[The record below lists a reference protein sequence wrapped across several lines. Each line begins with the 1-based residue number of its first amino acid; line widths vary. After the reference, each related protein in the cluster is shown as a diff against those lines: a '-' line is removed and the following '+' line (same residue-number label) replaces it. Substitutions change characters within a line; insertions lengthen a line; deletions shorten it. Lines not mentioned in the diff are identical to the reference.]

1 MKKIFLSLMI
11 ILAGFVSAQDYYD
24 TYPTNNGYEYYNDSY
39 DYPDDYYYNYPND
52 YYPNDYYNSYYS
64 DYTKSITSVNWNRF
78 FVEYNLSPLQVNEI
92 IRLNNR
98 FVSFNAWDSYY
109 RYNPDRWYYD
119 RFYAL
124 QNILGPKVYAIY
136 GKSYYKGSPIVYFQ
150 NYRKSYYVVHYN
162 VVPRYRNVNINTYR
176 IDRNNFR
183 EYYRNN
189 RLDGMLSN
197 NNNSSSGIRNNPNS
211 NFGNNGFRN
220 TENTN
225 SGFRNT
231 NSVRT
236 SDNNDGV
243 FRNNNQ
249 SNNGG
254 FRSNNMSSA
263 QRDNAGSGFR
273 NPDRGTR
280 NVATSESSTRS
291 TTTSNGG
298 FRSGGSSR

>member
-11 ILAGFVSAQDYYD
+11 IVGGFISAQDYYD
-24 TYPTNNGYEYYNDSY
+24 TYPTNNGYEYYNDNY

-52 YYPNDYYNSYYS
+52 YYPNDYYNSYYG

-78 FVEYNLSPLQVNEI
+78 FIDYNLSPLQVNEI

-98 FVSFNAWDSYY
+98 FTSYNAWDSYY

-136 GKSYYKGSPIVYFQ
+136 ERNYYKGSPIVYFQ
-150 NYRKSYYVVHYN
+150 NYRQSYYVVHYN
-162 VVPRYRNVNINTYR
+162 VVPRYRNVNINNYKINRT
-176 IDRNNFR
+176 NFR
-183 EYYRNN
+183 DYYKNN
-189 RLDGMLSN
+189 RLDGMLSTN
-197 NNNSSSGIRNNPNS
+197 QNSWVRNNS
-211 NFGNNGFRN
+211 NFGNNNGFRN
-220 TENTN
+220 VDNGN

-236 SDNNDGV
+236 SDNNGGG
-243 FRNNNQ
+243 FRNTNQ
-249 SNNGG
+249 SNNDG
-254 FRSNNMSSA
+254 FRNTNTSVS
-263 QRDNAGSGFR
+263 RDSGNSGFR
-273 NPDRGTR
+273 NSERGTR
-280 NVATSESSTRS
+280 NGSASESSTTS
-291 TTTSNGG
+291 TLGNGG